1 MADVGPV
8 AQRRLCSVVFAD
20 LVSFTPWA
28 ESQDAEAV
36 RELLSRYFEV
46 ASVVVRRHGGV
57 VEKFIGDA
65 VMAVWGSP
73 VATEDDPERAVRAAL
88 DLVESIGQLGVD
100 AGIDGLAGRA
110 GVVSGEVAVN
120 LGGGE

>member
-1 MADVGPV
+1 MN
-8 AQRRLCSVVFAD
+8 C
-20 LVSFTPWA
+20 
-28 ESQDAEAV
+28 
-36 RELLSRYFEV
+36 LSRYFEV

-88 DLVESIGQLGVD
+88 DLVESIGQLGVERGSM
-100 AGIDGLAGRA
+100 AWRGGR
-110 GVVSGEVAVN
+110 GW
-120 LGGGE
+120 